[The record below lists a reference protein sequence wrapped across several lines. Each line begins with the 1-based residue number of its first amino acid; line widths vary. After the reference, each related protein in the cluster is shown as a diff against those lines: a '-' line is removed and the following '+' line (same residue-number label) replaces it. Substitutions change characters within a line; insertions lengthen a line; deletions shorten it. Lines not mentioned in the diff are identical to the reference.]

1 MSDEQKANMQQKAL
15 EARQR
20 KEESAKS
27 HAQAVG
33 AEISQKNP
41 GISED
46 KLEKKI
52 KFALEGEKLE
62 GEKLDSDISTAYK
75 RLEDLHNRRYK
86 RNNPASTGVS
96 IEKIKKLIDA

>member
-1 MSDEQKANMQQKAL
+1 MVMSDEQKANMQQKAL

-41 GISED
+41 GITED

-52 KFALEGEKLE
+52 KFALEGEKL
-62 GEKLDSDISTAYK
+62 DSDILTAYK